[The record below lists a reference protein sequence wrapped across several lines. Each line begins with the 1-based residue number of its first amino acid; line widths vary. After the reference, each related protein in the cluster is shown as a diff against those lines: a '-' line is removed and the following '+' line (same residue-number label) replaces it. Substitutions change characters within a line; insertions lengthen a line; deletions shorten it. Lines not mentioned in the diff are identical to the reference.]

1 MCCSN
6 VSSTSVDRCLS
17 GMVDMQW
24 GVVLLRLRRR
34 GLVAVGLEV
43 VVDRCLAR
51 VAVEVVVDH
60 FLVVGGLPLLLA
72 LLVEQV
78 FETSCIVF

>member
-1 MCCSN
+1 M
-6 VSSTSVDRCLS
+6 
-17 GMVDMQW
+17 G
-24 GVVLLRLRRR
+24 GVLLRLRRR

>member
-1 MCCSN
+1 MF
-6 VSSTSVDRCLS
+6 VGHGGYAV
-17 GMVDMQW
+17 G
-24 GVVLLRLRRR
+24 GVLLRLRRR
-34 GLVAVGLEV
+34 GLADVGLEV

-60 FLVVGGLPLLLA
+60 VPVVGDLPLLLA

>member
-1 MCCSN
+1 MA
-6 VSSTSVDRCLS
+6 D
-17 GMVDMQW
+17 
-24 GVVLLRLRRR
+24 
-34 GLVAVGLEV
+34 VGLEV

-60 FLVVGGLPLLLA
+60 VPVVGDLPLLLA

-78 FETSCIVF
+78 CETSCIVF